1 MCSKRRLSRAPC
13 GCLRHDA
20 IAMSGALHVHND
32 DRKACL
38 RQWFLAPG
46 LQCQASEPGLRDSA
60 GPPPLLQDA
69 LTS

>member
-1 MCSKRRLSRAPC
+1 
-13 GCLRHDA
+13 
-20 IAMSGALHVHND
+20 MSGALHVHND